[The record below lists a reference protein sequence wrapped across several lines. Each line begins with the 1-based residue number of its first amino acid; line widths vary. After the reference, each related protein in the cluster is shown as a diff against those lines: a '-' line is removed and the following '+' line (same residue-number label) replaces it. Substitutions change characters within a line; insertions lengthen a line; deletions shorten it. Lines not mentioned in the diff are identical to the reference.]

1 MRKHLLVLALI
12 LGSIGSPAGF
22 LVAPG
27 WAQAP
32 PPVPAEPDTE
42 RRTRYTGV
50 SSVTTFPVTF
60 DIYGDGTD
68 FTSWVEVWVNGVNQ
82 VGNWSLVP
90 TSGSFTTLARP
101 LLAANLNIVFTSG
114 QTGTVDIVGARR
126 PRRTSQLSENQ
137 GVPARA
143 FNQVITDLWM
153 TLRETW
159 DRTNDISGRAIM
171 GVPGD
176 QFGPL
181 PAAAARAG
189 QFICF
194 GPAGQLTM
202 CAATS
207 GSSTIQAGNGI
218 IFTGSSP
225 TNIAANFAAGAGIV
239 LTGTSPITI
248 TRAPIATRAVT
259 GNDTSSSA
267 DCGRMILATGGL
279 TTLTLPAASA
289 AGAGC
294 EIGYRNNEVYSGIGT
309 GRGKKL
315 ANFPSDFS
323 ANNILY
329 PGQAGK
335 VVSDGSA
342 WRSSVDPDRWLLP
355 TSAELCVRQD
365 GSDTSDGLGN
375 GTIAADCLA
384 TIQKAVLTIGTQW
397 DGTGYN
403 SCAVGLYAGGTS
415 TFSEQVSMTGQSVG
429 CYLTFNYRGTITH
442 TSTSNCY
449 TGGDNGIAVFN
460 INLGFVPIFRCNTL
474 NSGSTAAWYCHQTC
488 IYDITGSYQW
498 VPGGTNDQQVF
509 LDGQGRVT
517 IQYSGGG
524 LVVGDGA
531 ARSFNNMFQ
540 CDQHCSQLQVSGQ
553 IGFSASVSCNRI
565 FAAFG
570 GSLMNTNASY
580 LGSCT
585 GVTTSTV
592 SGNSVLNTNGT
603 TIPGGTVATT
613 GGQVCT
619 TKC

>member
-1 MRKHLLVLALI
+1 V
-12 LGSIGSPAGF
+12 
-22 LVAPG
+22 
-27 WAQAP
+27 
-32 PPVPAEPDTE
+32 
-42 RRTRYTGV
+42 
-50 SSVTTFPVTF
+50 
-60 DIYGDGTD
+60 
-68 FTSWVEVWVNGVNQ
+68 
-82 VGNWSLVP
+82 
-90 TSGSFTTLARP
+90 
-101 LLAANLNIVFTSG
+101 
-114 QTGTVDIVGARR
+114 
-126 PRRTSQLSENQ
+126 
-137 GVPARA
+137 
-143 FNQVITDLWM
+143 
-153 TLRETW
+153 
-159 DRTNDISGRAIM
+159 
-171 GVPGD
+171 
-176 QFGPL
+176 
-181 PAAAARAG
+181 
-189 QFICF
+189 
-194 GPAGQLTM
+194 
-202 CAATS
+202 
-207 GSSTIQAGNGI
+207 
-218 IFTGSSP
+218 
-225 TNIAANFAAGAGIV
+225 
-239 LTGTSPITI
+239 
-248 TRAPIATRAVT
+248 
-259 GNDTSSSA
+259 
-267 DCGRMILATGGL
+267 ILATGGF

-384 TIQKAVLTIGTQW
+384 TIQKAVVTIGTQW

-429 CYLTFNYRGTITH
+429 CYLTFNYRGAITH

-460 INLGFVPIFRCNTL
+460 INLGFVPVFRCNTL

-580 LGSCT
+580 VGSCT

-603 TIPGGTVATT
+603 TIPGSTLATT